1 MQGRDTEL
9 GDLADRWAQA
19 GRVVAVSSS
28 WPASRASAS
37 PDHSGRCSSHGPVA
51 GCVPDPSGLFAL
63 LCEHSLLPDHP
74 ALGRVLEFG
83 PDDTVEQRLDKIDGL
98 LAQYGFDLP
107 SVVLTWPSC
116 WRCPSRIA
124 TRRSTM
130 PAERQRQL
138 TIDALVKIAL
148 IRATHQPVLFVVEDR
163 IGQGLVARCADA
175 TDRTCHRPGNCWS
188 SASAGFAPPWSDGG
202 RLERLDLNR
211 LDRGASVRIVTEIA
225 GMPVPAE
232 LLRQLVEKADGV
244 PLYLEEL
251 TKLVV
256 EQGLIPLA
264 TGGSIRPPAAGAGDP
279 GNARGLADGTA
290 RPAGRCQ
297 ECRAAWGG
305 HRPAILFELLAAVA
319 KTTASVDFRA
329 ESQPSRAGRRRTAVR
344 RRGSGW
350 QELHL

>member
-19 GRVVAVSSS
+19 RAGRGGVVLVAGE
-28 WPASRASAS
+28 PGIGKSRLIWALQQ
-37 PDHSGRCSSHGPVA
+37 HGPVA

-74 ALGRVLEFG
+74 ALGACLEFG

-107 SVVLTWPSC
+107 SVVPLLAKLLAVPFED
-116 WRCPSRIA
+116 RYPPLDV
-124 TRRSTM
+124 

-148 IRATHQPVLFVVEDR
+148 IRATHQPVPLWSR
-163 IGQGLVARCADA
+163 TCIGQTLVARCADA
-175 TDRTCHRPGNCWS
+175 TDRTHATDP
-188 SASAGFAPPWSDGG
+188 ATAGLQLPPEFALWSDGG

-256 EQGLIPLA
+256 EQGLIPPGNRRLDPA
-264 TGGSIRPPAAGAGDP
+264 RPPPVLAIPAT
-279 GNARGLADGTA
+279 LADSLTA
-290 RPAGRCQ
+290 RLDRLADAKSVAQLGAAIGRQFSTSC
-297 ECRAAWGG
+297 
-305 HRPAILFELLAAVA
+305 
-319 KTTASVDFRA
+319 
-329 ESQPSRAGRRRTAVR
+329 SQRWPRRRRAWT
-344 RRGSGW
+344 SGR
-350 QELHL
+350 